1 MTQFSKFNLFSR
13 QSLIQQLEDCQDPA
27 LTLHLTSLIIFQF
40 QTGCMLHAS
49 GKFVPAILAKVSDT
63 LAQESKDI
71 LLKYQDLVVNAMS
84 TKDPDEKGPIQKE
97 LEESLRAVKDI
108 ALNSKKAQ

>member
-1 MTQFSKFNLFSR
+1 
-13 QSLIQQLEDCQDPA
+13 
-27 LTLHLTSLIIFQF
+27 
-40 QTGCMLHAS
+40 MLHAS
-49 GKFVPAILAKVSDT
+49 GKFVPTILAKVSDT

-71 LLKYQDLVVNAMS
+71 LLKYQDLVVTAMS